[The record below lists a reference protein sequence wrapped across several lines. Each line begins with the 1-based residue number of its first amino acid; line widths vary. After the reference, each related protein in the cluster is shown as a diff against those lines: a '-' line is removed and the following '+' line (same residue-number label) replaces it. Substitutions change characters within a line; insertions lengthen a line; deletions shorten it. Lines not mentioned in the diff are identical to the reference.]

1 MPVKK
6 LDRFKHGRPARV
18 RTLSKTK
25 TAQGSGTTRSRGEAK
40 SWNGISSEAVER
52 ATGKS
57 WDQWLKLLDK
67 DKAADLPHK
76 EIALHVRAKY
86 GVGDW
91 WCQMVT
97 VGYEQ
102 ARGLRVKHQTATGY
116 IANLSKTLPVTMA
129 AAFKAVNDAKQR
141 ALWLKDPV
149 TVTKATPNK
158 TVRMVMKDGSRVV
171 VGLWD
176 KSGKSG
182 EAKTA
187 VVFQHEKL
195 KDVGAVEKSKKYW
208 SGAVARLAGVLG

>member
-6 LDRFKHGRPARV
+6 MGKKVAKKARPATRANKS
-18 RTLSKTK
+18 RPAQTK
-25 TAQGSGTTRSRGEAK
+25 
-40 SWNGISSEAVER
+40 WNGISSDAVQK
-52 ATGKS
+52 ATGKP
-57 WDQWLKLLDK
+57 WTDWIKLLDK
-67 DKAADLPHK
+67 DGAAKLPHK
-76 EIALHVRAKY
+76 EIATHIRGKY

-116 IANLSKTLPVTMA
+116 VANLSKTLPVTMA
-129 AAFKAVNDAKQR
+129 AAFKAVSDAKQR
-141 ALWLKDPV
+141 VRWLTDPV

-158 TVRMVMKDGSRVV
+158 TVRMVMADGSRVV

-176 KSGKSG
+176 KTGKGG

-195 KDVGAVEKSKKYW
+195 KDIAAVKKSKAYW
-208 SGAVARLAGVLG
+208 ADAVQKLATVIA